1 MIDYNTLI
9 TKENLENAFK
19 FFDKDKSGFLN
30 VEEIKHI
37 FSTNNSE
44 EKKLI
49 LEKARELRAQ
59 GMLKKDIFKIF
70 GLGEHFFRSL
80 K

>member
-1 MIDYNTLI
+1 MFPGIGLARSTFCYLQHRAGVNQNGRKR
-9 TKENLENAFK
+9 TK
-19 FFDKDKSGFLN
+19 
-30 VEEIKHI
+30 V
-37 FSTNNSE
+37 NSE

>member
-1 MIDYNTLI
+1 MFPVIGLARSTICYLQQRAGVNQNGRKR
-9 TKENLENAFK
+9 TK
-19 FFDKDKSGFLN
+19 
-30 VEEIKHI
+30 V
-37 FSTNNSE
+37 NSE